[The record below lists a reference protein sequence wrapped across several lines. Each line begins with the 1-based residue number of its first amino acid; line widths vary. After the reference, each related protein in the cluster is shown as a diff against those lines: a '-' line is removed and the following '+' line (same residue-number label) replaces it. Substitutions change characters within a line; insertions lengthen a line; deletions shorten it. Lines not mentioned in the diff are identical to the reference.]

1 MNTLTSDKQ
10 YASIKDWTKGA
21 NAYHGKTF
29 WFVYNQPNPS
39 KTMAE
44 VNKTTNEPIR
54 YLQYPKSVSIELIDE
69 IFWKDKTNPKDF
81 GRMRVIRYSPGESSI
96 FKDEQSD
103 DRDNPKQKQRI
114 EFLDGCLYV
123 DSRETQ
129 KLEFIMNCNFNG
141 SNINRD
147 KNKKPWFY
155 IVDSEKGYE
164 NFVTDKSAV
173 ISAQQWCLNPETP
186 FDEIKAYARVL
197 NLNVNTDSNEIRFNM
212 SKVAEKNPSKFL
224 EGLKSDV
231 TKRKHWFLEAQERGI
246 ITTNNGVINWTGGG
260 TICVV
265 PVGKDPIDELVDRSM
280 QDGPGQTVYY
290 RVKELLKAK
299 PYEADQTEKITS
311 SLTENTSVVEEVPV
325 QQYTPTAEPIVVSKN
340 DEPTL
345 LEGANLEEII
355 FNQAKE
361 KGIIT
366 QSTSWITYGERKMQK
381 KEFLKMLKENP
392 VEMEQLKKKI
402 V

>member
-1 MNTLTSDKQ
+1 MNTLTTERQ
-10 YASIKDWTKGA
+10 YASIKDWDKKS
-21 NAYHGKTF
+21 YHGKTF

-69 IFWKDKTNPKDF
+69 IFWKDPSDKSGNK

-114 EFLDGCLYV
+114 EFIDGCLYV

-164 NFVTDKSAV
+164 NFVTDKSAI

-197 NLNVNTDSNEIRFNM
+197 NLNVNADSNEIRFNL
-212 SKVAEKNPSKFL
+212 SKLAEKNPAKFL

-280 QDGPGQTVYY
+280 QDGAGQTVYY
-290 RVKELLKAK
+290 RIKELLKAK
-299 PYEADQTEKITS
+299 PYEADQGEKILS
-311 SLTENTSVVEEVPV
+311 SITENESVIEEVPV
-325 QQYTPTAEPIVVSKN
+325 QQFTPEPEKIVVPKA
-340 DEPTL
+340 DEPSLVDGDSVETIL
-345 LEGANLEEII
+345 FNAAKTKGVLII
-355 FNQAKE
+355 K
-361 KGIIT
+361 
-366 QSTSWITYGERKMQK
+366 TSWVTYGKIKMQK
-381 KEFLKMLKENP
+381 KDFLQWLKQNP
-392 VEMEQLKKKI
+392 QEREKLQQL
-402 V
+402 VG